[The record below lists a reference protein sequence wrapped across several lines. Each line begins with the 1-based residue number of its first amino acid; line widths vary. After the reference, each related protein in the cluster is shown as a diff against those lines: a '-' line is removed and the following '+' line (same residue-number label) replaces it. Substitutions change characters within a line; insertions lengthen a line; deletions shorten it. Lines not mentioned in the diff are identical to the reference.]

1 MAAQPS
7 LIDGKPLWL
16 EEATRSGQILQEQAG
31 GSGAVLSE
39 EHGVCA
45 AAGARAARISTWIRS
60 APVPKARLER
70 DLPYVSCV
78 SVEMY
83 LLALSEC

>member
-16 EEATRSGQILQEQAG
+16 EEATRSGQFLQEQAG

-45 AAGARAARISTWIRS
+45 AAGARAARI
-60 APVPKARLER
+60 
-70 DLPYVSCV
+70 
-78 SVEMY
+78 
-83 LLALSEC
+83 